1 MNTAID
7 VNQLSVTLGDRHIL
21 HDINVSVPVGKITTL
36 IGPNGCGK
44 STLLR
49 SMIGYIH
56 SPRECV
62 TILGKPLQSYS
73 QNELARQ
80 MAFLPQVPNM
90 PKDMTVEEL
99 VYCGRYPYQMWWK
112 NTAKEDREIVD
123 YALGI
128 TKTNHLRNQLIPS
141 LSGGERQRVWIAMA
155 LAQQPKLLV
164 LDEPTTYLDINHQLE
179 IMELLKRLNDEQGY
193 PFIALPRL
201 NYLYD
206 EDANGAFLIRNSN
219 NYHINTESDYMQVH
233 FQLSCPQPVKGDV
246 YVNGDWTYDRFLP
259 QYKMAYDE
267 ESKSYQTVIPLK
279 LGYYSYQY
287 IVLNENGRTEI
298 MPTEGS
304 YYQTENTY
312 QALVYYREQ
321 GGRADKLVGYTSFK
335 FKAR

>member
-1 MNTAID
+1 MNTAIE
-7 VNQLSVTLGDRHIL
+7 VKQLSVTLGDRKIL

-56 SPRECV
+56 SHRECV

-73 QNELARQ
+73 QSELARQ

-99 VYCGRYPYQMWWK
+99 VYCGRYPYQTWWK

-128 TKTNHLRNQLIPS
+128 TKTDHLRYQLIPS

-179 IMELLKRLNDEQGY
+179 IMELLKRLNEEQGLTVLMVLHELTQAVQY
-193 PFIALPRL
+193 SHHMAIIKEGHLVTSGETKSIISDDLFKQVFSVDVQIDTF
-201 NYLYD
+201 D
-206 EDANGAFLIRNSN
+206 EKQYVR
-219 NYHINTESDYMQVH
+219 
-233 FQLSCPQPVKGDV
+233 VKG
-246 YVNGDWTYDRFLP
+246 
-259 QYKMAYDE
+259 
-267 ESKSYQTVIPLK
+267 
-279 LGYYSYQY
+279 
-287 IVLNENGRTEI
+287 
-298 MPTEGS
+298 
-304 YYQTENTY
+304 
-312 QALVYYREQ
+312 LV
-321 GGRADKLVGYTSFK
+321 K
-335 FKAR
+335 

>member
-1 MNTAID
+1 MNTAIE
-7 VNQLSVTLGDRHIL
+7 VKQLSVTLGDRQIL

-73 QNELARQ
+73 QSELARQ

-99 VYCGRYPYQMWWK
+99 VYCGRYPYQTWWK
-112 NTAKEDREIVD
+112 NTAKEDREIVG

-128 TKTNHLRNQLIPS
+128 TKTDHLRYQLIPS

-179 IMELLKRLNDEQGY
+179 IMELLKRLNEEQGLTVLMVLHELTQAVQY
-193 PFIALPRL
+193 SHHMAIIKEGHLVTSGETKSIISDDLFKQVFSVDVQIDTF
-201 NYLYD
+201 D
-206 EDANGAFLIRNSN
+206 EKQYVR
-219 NYHINTESDYMQVH
+219 
-233 FQLSCPQPVKGDV
+233 VKG
-246 YVNGDWTYDRFLP
+246 
-259 QYKMAYDE
+259 
-267 ESKSYQTVIPLK
+267 
-279 LGYYSYQY
+279 
-287 IVLNENGRTEI
+287 
-298 MPTEGS
+298 
-304 YYQTENTY
+304 
-312 QALVYYREQ
+312 LV
-321 GGRADKLVGYTSFK
+321 K
-335 FKAR
+335 

>member
-1 MNTAID
+1 MKTAID
-7 VNQLSVTLGDRHIL
+7 VKQLSVTLGDRQIL

-73 QNELARQ
+73 QSELARQ

-99 VYCGRYPYQMWWK
+99 VYCGRYPYQTWWK

-123 YALGI
+123 YSLGI
-128 TKTNHLRNQLIPS
+128 TKTDHLRYQLIPS

-155 LAQQPKLLV
+155 LAQEPKLLV

-179 IMELLKRLNDEQGY
+179 IMELLKRLNEEQGLTVLMVLHELTQAVQY
-193 PFIALPRL
+193 SHYMAVIK
-201 NYLYD
+201 
-206 EDANGAFLIRNSN
+206 NGHLVTSGETKSI
-219 NYHINTESDYMQVH
+219 ISDHLFQQV
-233 FQLSCPQPVKGDV
+233 FSVDVQIDTFDDKQYVRVKG
-246 YVNGDWTYDRFLP
+246 
-259 QYKMAYDE
+259 
-267 ESKSYQTVIPLK
+267 
-279 LGYYSYQY
+279 
-287 IVLNENGRTEI
+287 
-298 MPTEGS
+298 
-304 YYQTENTY
+304 
-312 QALVYYREQ
+312 LV
-321 GGRADKLVGYTSFK
+321 K
-335 FKAR
+335 

>member
-7 VNQLSVTLGDRHIL
+7 VKQLSVTLGDRQIL

-73 QNELARQ
+73 QSELAQQ

-99 VYCGRYPYQMWWK
+99 VYCGRYPYQTWWK

-123 YALGI
+123 YALDI
-128 TKTNHLRNQLIPS
+128 TKTDHLRYQLIPS

-179 IMELLKRLNDEQGY
+179 IMELLKRLNEEQGLTVLMVLHELTQAVQY
-193 PFIALPRL
+193 SHHMAIIKNGHLVTSGETKSIISDTLFQEVFSVDVQIDTF
-201 NYLYD
+201 D
-206 EDANGAFLIRNSN
+206 EKQYVR
-219 NYHINTESDYMQVH
+219 
-233 FQLSCPQPVKGDV
+233 VKG
-246 YVNGDWTYDRFLP
+246 
-259 QYKMAYDE
+259 
-267 ESKSYQTVIPLK
+267 
-279 LGYYSYQY
+279 
-287 IVLNENGRTEI
+287 
-298 MPTEGS
+298 
-304 YYQTENTY
+304 
-312 QALVYYREQ
+312 LV
-321 GGRADKLVGYTSFK
+321 K
-335 FKAR
+335 

>member
-1 MNTAID
+1 MNTAIE
-7 VNQLSVTLGDRHIL
+7 VKQLSVTLGDRQIL

-73 QNELARQ
+73 QSELARQ

-99 VYCGRYPYQMWWK
+99 VYCGRYPYQTWK

-128 TKTNHLRNQLIPS
+128 TKTDHLRYQLIPS

-179 IMELLKRLNDEQGY
+179 IMELLKRLNEEQGLTVLMVLHELTQAVQY
-193 PFIALPRL
+193 SHHMAIIKEGHLVTSGETKSIISDDLFKQVFSVDVQIDTF
-201 NYLYD
+201 D
-206 EDANGAFLIRNSN
+206 EKQYVR
-219 NYHINTESDYMQVH
+219 
-233 FQLSCPQPVKGDV
+233 VKG
-246 YVNGDWTYDRFLP
+246 
-259 QYKMAYDE
+259 
-267 ESKSYQTVIPLK
+267 
-279 LGYYSYQY
+279 
-287 IVLNENGRTEI
+287 
-298 MPTEGS
+298 
-304 YYQTENTY
+304 
-312 QALVYYREQ
+312 LV
-321 GGRADKLVGYTSFK
+321 K
-335 FKAR
+335 